1 MFQWRWF
8 SWNPPVVFEVDV
20 MGAPWTALTMVD
32 FTRFV
37 WQNIYIYSVYMVEY
51 NLVVYY
57 NYDHITINHY
67 FLDIGVTFLPA
78 FVGMFPEQYQWS
90 LGSKTL
96 RRFVALGETSGNKC
110 MFWFMMIYD
119 GLWWF
124 HNLSMW
130 FYEHKPQLC
139 NCHMLD
145 PFFWRTCCDLEWSWW
160 VQGGSTKL

>member
-1 MFQWRWF
+1 MLWGCPGNKDLTIQKLVFQWRWF

-78 FVGMFPEQYQWS
+78 SVGMFPEQYQWS

-96 RRFVALGETSGNKC
+96 RSFVALGETSGNKC

-119 GLWWF
+119 DF
-124 HNLSMW
+124 IICPCDFMNTNHN
-130 FYEHKPQLC
+130 YVIV
-139 NCHMLD
+139 
-145 PFFWRTCCDLEWSWW
+145 TC
-160 VQGGSTKL
+160 

>member
-1 MFQWRWF
+1 MTLIQLKSTCGVRSGCHGSSLNCADYGWLYQIRMT
-8 SWNPPVVFEVDV
+8 E
-20 MGAPWTALTMVD
+20 
-32 FTRFV
+32 
-37 WQNIYIYSVYMVEY
+37 YIYSVYMVEY

-78 FVGMFPEQYQWS
+78 SVGMFPEQYQWS

-96 RRFVALGETSGNKC
+96 RSFVALGETSGNKC